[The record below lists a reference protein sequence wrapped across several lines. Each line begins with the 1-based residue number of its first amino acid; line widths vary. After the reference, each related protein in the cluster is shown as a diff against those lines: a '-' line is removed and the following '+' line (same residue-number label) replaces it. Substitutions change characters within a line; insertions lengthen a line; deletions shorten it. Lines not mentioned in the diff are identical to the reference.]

1 MAILQITRNET
12 DILRDGREYL
22 SQKVGITADN
32 ETSTALNLLRTNA
45 KELANMWET
54 MNTLL
59 RKGFL
64 STAFADG
71 LDEIGVLLQEPRA
84 QFKRAM
90 DLGTTNVKFY
100 LDETYAKDIT
110 DLVNRYLTLADRN
123 KLVQLQVLDDATN
136 GSQLRLPAN
145 ILVMSANTSI
155 SYNCI
160 NPIIL
165 SNNQTF
171 DYSPVIANG
180 VGEAYN
186 VAANTLNSH
195 NIASLIPILAKVI
208 DAIKVRN
215 QYAIRNGGDIESD
228 ENYRFRLSNKVVSAV
243 SSNDASIR
251 KAVLSVPGVVD
262 LSLVPR
268 THGNG
273 TFTIFPKSSDPIL
286 SDGILNAVNA
296 SVQSTMAAGA
306 ISYIE
311 APEYMAVS
319 IRIELRFAPGAD
331 KNALYANIRL
341 TVMDYINNLDLGDE
355 IIINE
360 IIQRVMSLDD
370 KIIDMSISQFGF
382 GFYDRLTGAITDY
395 TPLRLLNQ
403 RADWNQKWFINA
415 SLCSICE
422 AGSQ

>member
-12 DILRDGREYL
+12 DILRDGRENL
-22 SQKVGITADN
+22 ARNVGITADN
-32 ETSTALNLLRTNA
+32 ETSTSLNLLRSNA
-45 KELANMWET
+45 KELSNMWDT
-54 MNTLL
+54 MNNLL
-59 RKGFL
+59 QKGFL
-64 STAFADG
+64 STAFGDG
-71 LDEIGVLLQEPRA
+71 LDEIGILLQEPRS

-123 KLVQLQVLDDATN
+123 KLVELGVLDDATN
-136 GSQLRLPAN
+136 GSQLSFPAN
-145 ILVMSANTSI
+145 ILVMSANTNV
-155 SYNCI
+155 SYNCLNGI
-160 NPIIL
+160 TL

-180 VGEAYN
+180 VGETYN
-186 VAANTLNSH
+186 VATGTLNKH
-195 NIASLIPILAKVI
+195 NIVSLIPIIGKI
-208 DAIKVRN
+208 SDAIKVRN
-215 QYAIRNGGDIESD
+215 QYAIRNGGDVETD

-243 SSNDASIR
+243 SSNDAAVR

-262 LSLVPR
+262 MSLVPR

-273 TFTIFPKSSDPIL
+273 TFTVFPKSSDPIL
-286 SDGILNAVNA
+286 SDGIMNAVNG
-296 SVQSTMAAGA
+296 SVQSTIATGTVT
-306 ISYIE
+306 YVE
-311 APEYMAVS
+311 APEYLALA

-331 KNALYANIRL
+331 KNALYANARL
-341 TVMDYINNLDLGDE
+341 TVMDYINNLDLSGE
-355 IIINE
+355 VVINE

-370 KIIDMSISQFGF
+370 KIIDMNIPQFGF
-382 GFYDRLTGAITDY
+382 GFYNRLTGAITDY

-403 RADWNQKWFINA
+403 RADWNQKWYSNA